1 MIICIPSL
9 GRPKTKT
16 HLLFEQSGH
25 TVYHFLEPQEISE
38 YDVEN
43 KVSIEASG
51 KGIVYVRNFIKRWAK
66 HNGHDYICV
75 CDDDVNHFGKAIQ
88 KKSVKLPGADVLQEV
103 FVKFQQSGV
112 AVGGINQRQYAWSE
126 TKSYKINRGKVEQ
139 LCLLN
144 LSKVSWDYDEYC
156 AGKEDKDFVMQ
167 CIENKRNFVFFPK
180 VFLSSPVIGSNNGG
194 LNWFY
199 SQKKDGEAACRL
211 ASKWPKYSKI
221 IKQQGRVDC
230 RLNYEAYAKDQGLK
244 VV

>member
-1 MIICIPSL
+1 MIVCIPSL
-9 GRPKTKT
+9 GRCETKT
-16 HLLFEQSGH
+16 YRLFEQSGFE
-25 TVYHFLEPQEISE
+25 VFHFLEPQEMLD
-38 YDVEN
+38 YNVPN
-43 KVSIEASG
+43 KVSIEAKG
-51 KGIVYVRNFIKRWAK
+51 KGIVYVRNFIKSWAK
-66 HNGHDYICV
+66 NNGHTHVCV

-88 KKSVKLPGADVLQEV
+88 KRSRKFPGADVLKEI
-103 FVKFQQSGV
+103 FVKFQQSGA

-144 LSKVSWDYDEYC
+144 LGKVLWDYDESC

-167 CIENKRNFVFFPK
+167 CIKNKQSFLFFPK
-180 VFLSSPVIGSNNGG
+180 VFLSAPVIGTNDGG

-221 IKQQGRVDC
+221 IKKKGRIDC
-230 RLNYEAYAKDQGLK
+230 RLNYEAFAKDQGLR